1 MSNFKNKTTSKPKQ
15 PSTNTQA
22 EWDRRL
28 FDFSNILAVFDLTEE
43 DLIKPTAGQ
52 PASKTTTTTIL
63 NHNNQE

>member
-1 MSNFKNKTTSKPKQ
+1 MSNIKHKPISKPKQ
-15 PSTNTQA
+15 PSTNAQA

-43 DLIKPTAGQ
+43 DLIKPTAAQ
-52 PASKTTTTTIL
+52 PATKTTTIL